1 MKSPLLR
8 ALPKCLAYL
17 VIGLAL
23 VGAYASYSPEA
34 FVRVPSG
41 RDETFVGD
49 WYVERFGSF
58 RKYSFWSNGEGE
70 IISPGRPNRPFFWGT
85 DSGQLRMKYT
95 TFNGW
100 SAPQYKVNWSEDVSF
115 VDLKETETLSTI
127 RLQRN
132 PPLSAILQ

>member
-1 MKSPLLR
+1 MKSSFMR
-8 ALPKCLAYL
+8 ALPKYLAYL

-23 VGAYASYSPEA
+23 IGAYASFSPEA
-34 FVRVPSG
+34 FVRVPSS
-41 RDETFVGD
+41 RDELVGD

-58 RKYSFWSNGEGE
+58 RKYSFFPNGEGE

-85 DSGQLRMKYT
+85 ESGQLRMKYS

-100 SAPQYKVNWSEDVSF
+100 TAPKYKMSRSEDASVLE
-115 VDLKETETLSTI
+115 LKEADSFSTM

-132 PPLSAILQ
+132 PPSSAILQ